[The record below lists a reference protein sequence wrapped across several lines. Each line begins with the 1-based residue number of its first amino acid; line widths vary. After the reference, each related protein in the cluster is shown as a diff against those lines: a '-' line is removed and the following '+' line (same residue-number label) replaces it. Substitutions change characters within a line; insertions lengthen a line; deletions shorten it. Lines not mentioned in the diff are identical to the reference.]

1 MLSLLAIPARAR
13 IRAETGRT
21 TMRRALPRKADA
33 NGKRDRSRARLTEA
47 ALKVMSERG
56 ITAASVS
63 EIAAAADMANGTF
76 YLHFQNKAEVVAA
89 VCGGVTL
96 AMHTE
101 MDEGR
106 LAITDGAERVAFG
119 TQQFIEIAAD
129 EPAWG
134 RLLLSAFAEFDAIK
148 DDLSR
153 YMRKDVAL
161 GAAQGRFAGPCD
173 EFRHRLSSR
182 TAPDRDRGSA
192 GRCRPGGRR
201 PCRRVSVAH
210 PWLVA
215 GRGASREACQPI
227 EVEEHRAFVTRARRS
242 RSRRRIVSLRGRR
255 SGPPRPRPSPARPC
269 RTGGSRRGRS
279 RRPGRRSPSPDGSS
293 ARPSAA

>member
-1 MLSLLAIPARAR
+1 M
-13 IRAETGRT
+13 GRT

-161 GAAQGRFAGPCD
+161 GAAQGRFAEPCD
-173 EFRHRLSSR
+173 EFVIDCHLALLRTGIAARL
-182 TAPDRDRGSA
+182 AGA
-192 GRCRPGGRR
+192 GREVGARAAEYQL
-201 PCRRVSVAH
+201 RVLGLLPDEAH
-210 PWLVA
+210 RVRL
-215 GRGASREACQPI
+215 ASE
-227 EVEEHRAFVTRARRS
+227 S
-242 RSRRRIVSLRGRR
+242 KSK
-255 SGPPRPRPSPARPC
+255 
-269 RTGGSRRGRS
+269 
-279 RRPGRRSPSPDGSS
+279 
-293 ARPSAA
+293 SAARK